1 MIQRRYFTTF
11 QPVCKLHL
19 AQKGGFSPLF
29 FGGWGKIRAGADRA
43 RRDGRLKIFVREF
56 FEISRC
62 RQNARG
68 ALPAVPR
75 PLLFPCPPGQ
85 KKLEYYAARIWFFV
99 FRCAILKKT
108 ERRRNPHM
116 KKRALSLLLACALA
130 LSLACLPA
138 SAAGSY
144 TVQVGPYTFT
154 LNSAYDSDGAILS
167 GYDSSL
173 ATSTYAD
180 IPASVTGEDGLEYPV
195 TVINDKAFEE
205 TNITGVTVP
214 DSVISIGRLAF
225 AYCNSLSDVKLSE
238 NLIYINEL
246 AFASC
251 DALKEITIPASV
263 EKMDNPFRWSN
274 ALDTVYMEGM
284 VAPEYYFNPYAAYRE
299 GNGEV
304 VFVIPKGATGY
315 EDWSSRNFV
324 HSVIYK
330 GESIPGYSISLSPS
344 TVDFG
349 TTLSGNDYPE
359 PRVITVTNTGEKNV
373 IFDPPT
379 DRSDWIFNW
388 EPDYS
393 ASTKAID
400 IGCLAPGESCPFI
413 VEPRP
418 GRDYGTHSETV
429 TVTTQEGASADLH
442 LSYTVQAPNF
452 RVTVSTEAI
461 DFGAVEVGYAQPA
474 ARSISFTNEDD
485 YEIRLSGTSEL
496 RVEWSKS
503 GFVYSHERMSARIAP
518 HETVTYTVQPQT
530 GLKPGIYIQ
539 HVRGNFTSAHIGGD
553 TFQSFDIPVTF
564 IVAAEGDLP
573 SSWAA
578 GQLSQAAA
586 AGIVPESFESRYTQ
600 AATRAEF
607 CALAVRLYEKV
618 TGEAIT
624 QRATFSDTTD
634 FNVQKMAGLGVVNGV
649 GGGKFDPGGTLTRE
663 QAATI
668 LARLA
673 EAMGHPLPQADP
685 SFSDSAAI
693 ASWAA
698 AGVGQVQAAGIME
711 GNGSAFIPQSPYTRE
726 QCILTVLR
734 LYNLIQD

>member
-1 MIQRRYFTTF
+1 
-11 QPVCKLHL
+11 
-19 AQKGGFSPLF
+19 
-29 FGGWGKIRAGADRA
+29 
-43 RRDGRLKIFVREF
+43 
-56 FEISRC
+56 
-62 RQNARG
+62 
-68 ALPAVPR
+68 
-75 PLLFPCPPGQ
+75 
-85 KKLEYYAARIWFFV
+85 
-99 FRCAILKKT
+99 
-108 ERRRNPHM
+108 M
-116 KKRALSLLLACALA
+116 KKRALSLLLALCLC
-130 LSLACLPA
+130 LSLMPAA
-138 SAAGSY
+138 SASVVES
-144 TVQVGPYTFT
+144 TVQVGPYTFEIWFDGTAT
-154 LNSAYDSDGAILS
+154 LTRYDE
-167 GYDSSL
+167 SL
-173 ATSTYAD
+173 AGSTYAD
-180 IPASVTGEDGLEYPV
+180 IPASVTDENGQEYPV
-195 TVINDKAFEE
+195 TVIGEKAFEE

-324 HSVIYK
+324 HSVIYE
-330 GESIPGYSISLSPS
+330 GESVPGYGISLSPS

-349 TTLSGNDYPE
+349 TTLTGNDYQPE
-359 PRVITVTNTGEKNV
+359 PRVVTVTNSG
-373 IFDPPT
+373 
-379 DRSDWIFNW
+379 DRSLVLKLPDDRPDWIFHW
-388 EPDYS
+388 ESDYS
-393 ASTKAID
+393 WLGSSARTLEA
-400 IGCLAPGESCPFI
+400 GESCTFT

-442 LSYTVQAPNF
+442 LSYTVQTPNF

-474 ARSISFTNEDD
+474 PRSISFTNEDD
-485 YEIRLSGTSEL
+485 YKISLSGTSEL

-503 GFVYSHERMSARIAP
+503 GFVYSHGHMSARIAP

-673 EAMGHPLPQADP
+673 DVLGHPLPQADL
-685 SFSDSAAI
+685 SFSDSASI

-698 AGVGQVQAAGIME
+698 DGVGQVQAAGIMA
-711 GNGSAFIPQSPYTRE
+711 GDGSAFIPQSPYTRE
-726 QCILTVLR
+726 QCILTALR
-734 LYNLIQD
+734 LYKLLQG

>member
-1 MIQRRYFTTF
+1 
-11 QPVCKLHL
+11 
-19 AQKGGFSPLF
+19 
-29 FGGWGKIRAGADRA
+29 
-43 RRDGRLKIFVREF
+43 
-56 FEISRC
+56 
-62 RQNARG
+62 
-68 ALPAVPR
+68 
-75 PLLFPCPPGQ
+75 
-85 KKLEYYAARIWFFV
+85 
-99 FRCAILKKT
+99 
-108 ERRRNPHM
+108 M
-116 KKRALSLLLACALA
+116 KKRALSLLLALCLC
-130 LSLACLPA
+130 LSLMPAA
-138 SAAGSY
+138 SASVVES
-144 TVQVGPYTFT
+144 TVQVGPYTFEIWFDGTAT
-154 LNSAYDSDGAILS
+154 LTRYDE
-167 GYDSSL
+167 SL
-173 ATSTYAD
+173 ADSTYAD
-180 IPASVTGEDGLEYPV
+180 IPASVTDENGQEYPV
-195 TVINDKAFEE
+195 TVIGEKAFEE

-238 NLIYINEL
+238 SLIYINEL

-324 HSVIYK
+324 HSVIYE
-330 GESIPGYSISLSPS
+330 GESVPGYGISLSPS

-349 TTLSGNDYPE
+349 TTLTGNDYQPE
-359 PRVITVTNTGEKNV
+359 PRVVTVTNSG
-373 IFDPPT
+373 
-379 DRSDWIFNW
+379 DRSLVLKLPDDRPDWIFHW
-388 EPDYS
+388 ESDYS
-393 ASTKAID
+393 WLGSSVRTLEA
-400 IGCLAPGESCPFI
+400 GESCTFT

-442 LSYTVQAPNF
+442 LSYTVQTPNF

-474 ARSISFTNEDD
+474 PRSISFTNEDD
-485 YEIRLSGTSEL
+485 YKISLNGTSEL

-503 GFVYSHERMSARIAP
+503 GFVYSHGHMSARIAP

-539 HVRGNFTSAHIGGD
+539 HVRGNFTSSHIGGD

-578 GQLSQAAA
+578 GQLSQAAV
-586 AGIVPESFESRYTQ
+586 AGIVPDSFESRYTQ

-607 CALAVRLYEKV
+607 CALAVRLYEKA
-618 TGEAIT
+618 TGETIT

-673 EAMGHPLPQADP
+673 EAMGHPLPQAAP
-685 SFSDSAAI
+685 AFSDSAAI

-711 GNGSAFIPQSPYTRE
+711 GNGSAFIPQSAYTRE

-734 LYNLIQD
+734 LYQLTQG

>member
-1 MIQRRYFTTF
+1 MIQRKYFTTF

-19 AQKGGFSPLF
+19 AQKGGFFPLF
-29 FGGWGKIRAGADRA
+29 FGGWGKIRAGADRV

-85 KKLEYYAARIWFFV
+85 KKLEYYAARIWSFV

-116 KKRALSLLLACALA
+116 KKRALSLLLALCLC
-130 LSLACLPA
+130 LSLMPAA
-138 SAAGSY
+138 SASVVES
-144 TVQVGPYTFT
+144 TVQVGPYTFEIWFDGTAT
-154 LNSAYDSDGAILS
+154 LTRYDE
-167 GYDSSL
+167 SL
-173 ATSTYAD
+173 AGSTYAD
-180 IPASVTGEDGLEYPV
+180 IPASVTDGNGQEYPV
-195 TVINDKAFEE
+195 TVIDDKAFEE

-238 NLIYINEL
+238 NLIFINEL

-251 DALKEITIPASV
+251 DALREITIPASV
-263 EKMDNPFRWSN
+263 EKMDNPFRWCS

-304 VFVIPKGATGY
+304 VFIIPKGATGY

-324 HSVIYK
+324 HSVIYE
-330 GESIPGYSISLSPS
+330 GESVPGYGISLSPS

-349 TTLSGNDYPE
+349 TTLTGNDYQPE
-359 PRVITVTNTGEKNV
+359 PRVVTVTNSG
-373 IFDPPT
+373 
-379 DRSDWIFNW
+379 DRSLVLKLPDDRPDWIFHW
-388 EPDYS
+388 ESDYS
-393 ASTKAID
+393 WLGSSVRTLEA
-400 IGCLAPGESCPFI
+400 GESCTFT

-442 LSYTVQAPNF
+442 LSYTVQTPNF

-474 ARSISFTNEDD
+474 PRSISFTNEDD
-485 YEIRLSGTSEL
+485 YKISLNGTSEL

-503 GFVYSHERMSARIAP
+503 GFVYSHGHMSARIAP

-578 GQLSQAAA
+578 GQLSQAAV
-586 AGIVPESFESRYTQ
+586 AGIVPDSFESRYTQ

-673 EAMGHPLPQADP
+673 EAMGHPLPQAAP
-685 SFSDSAAI
+685 TFSDSAAI
-693 ASWAA
+693 SSWAS

-711 GNGSAFIPQSPYTRE
+711 GNGSAFIPQSAYTRE
-726 QCILTVLR
+726 QCILTALR
-734 LYNLIQD
+734 LYNLVNE

>member
-19 AQKGGFSPLF
+19 AQKGGFFPLF

-130 LSLACLPA
+130 LSLMPAA
-138 SAAGSY
+138 SASVVES
-144 TVQVGPYTFT
+144 TVQFGPYTFEIWFDGTAT
-154 LNSAYDSDGAILS
+154 LTRYDE
-167 GYDSSL
+167 SL
-173 ATSTYAD
+173 AGSTYAD
-180 IPASVTGEDGLEYPV
+180 IPASVTDGNGQEYPV

-251 DALKEITIPASV
+251 DALREITIPASV
-263 EKMDNPFRWSN
+263 EKMDNPFRWCS

-304 VFVIPKGATGY
+304 VFIIPKGATGY

-324 HSVIYK
+324 HSVIYE
-330 GESIPGYSISLSPS
+330 GESVPGYGISLSPS

-349 TTLSGNDYPE
+349 TTLTGNDYQPE
-359 PRVITVTNTGEKNV
+359 PRVVTVTNSG
-373 IFDPPT
+373 
-379 DRSDWIFNW
+379 DRSLVLKLPDDRPDWIFHW
-388 EPDYS
+388 ESDYS
-393 ASTKAID
+393 WLGSSVRTLEA
-400 IGCLAPGESCPFI
+400 GESCTFT

-442 LSYTVQAPNF
+442 LSYTVQTPNF

-474 ARSISFTNEDD
+474 PRSISFTNEDD
-485 YEIRLSGTSEL
+485 YKISLSGTSEL

-503 GFVYSHERMSARIAP
+503 GFVYSHGHMSARIAP

-539 HVRGNFTSAHIGGD
+539 HVRGNFTSSHIGGD

-578 GQLSQAAA
+578 EQLSQAAA

-618 TGEAIT
+618 TGETIT

-634 FNVQKMAGLGVVNGV
+634 INVQKMAGLGVVNGV

-673 EAMGHPLPQADP
+673 EAMGHPLPQAAP

-698 AGVGQVQAAGIME
+698 AGVGQVQAAGIMA
-711 GNGSAFIPQSPYTRE
+711 GDGSAFIPQSAYTRE
-726 QCILTVLR
+726 QCILTALR
-734 LYNLIQD
+734 LYHLTQS

>member
-19 AQKGGFSPLF
+19 AQKGGFFPLF
-29 FGGWGKIRAGADRA
+29 FGGWGKIRAGADRV

-116 KKRALSLLLACALA
+116 KKRALSLLLALCLC
-130 LSLACLPA
+130 LSLMPAA
-138 SAAGSY
+138 SASVVES
-144 TVQVGPYTFT
+144 TVQVGPYTFEIWFDGTAT
-154 LNSAYDSDGAILS
+154 LTRYDE
-167 GYDSSL
+167 SL
-173 ATSTYAD
+173 AGSTYAD
-180 IPASVTGEDGLEYPV
+180 IPASVTDENGQEYPV
-195 TVINDKAFEE
+195 TVIGDKAFEE

-238 NLIYINEL
+238 SLIYINEL

-263 EKMDNPFRWSN
+263 EEMDNPFRWCS

-304 VFVIPKGATGY
+304 VFIIPKGATGY

-324 HSVIYK
+324 HSVIYE
-330 GESIPGYSISLSPS
+330 GESVPGYGISLSPS

-349 TTLSGNDYPE
+349 TTLTGNDYQPE
-359 PRVITVTNTGEKNV
+359 PRVVTVTNSG
-373 IFDPPT
+373 
-379 DRSDWIFNW
+379 DRSLVLKLPDDRPDWIFHW
-388 EPDYS
+388 ESDYS
-393 ASTKAID
+393 WLGSSVRTLEA
-400 IGCLAPGESCPFI
+400 GESCTFT

-452 RVTVSTEAI
+452 RVTVSAEAI

-474 ARSISFTNEDD
+474 PRSISFTNEDD

-518 HETVTYTVQPQT
+518 HETVTYTVQPQA

-539 HVRGNFTSAHIGGD
+539 HVRGNFTSSHIGGD

-618 TGEAIT
+618 TGETIT

-649 GGGKFDPGGTLTRE
+649 GGGKFDPNGTLTRE

-673 EAMGHPLPQADP
+673 EAMGHPLPQAAP

-693 ASWAA
+693 SSWAA
-698 AGVGQVQAAGIME
+698 AGVGQVQAAGIMA
-711 GNGSAFIPQSPYTRE
+711 GDGSAFTPQGAYTRE
-726 QCILTVLR
+726 QCILTALR
-734 LYNLIQD
+734 LYHLTQS